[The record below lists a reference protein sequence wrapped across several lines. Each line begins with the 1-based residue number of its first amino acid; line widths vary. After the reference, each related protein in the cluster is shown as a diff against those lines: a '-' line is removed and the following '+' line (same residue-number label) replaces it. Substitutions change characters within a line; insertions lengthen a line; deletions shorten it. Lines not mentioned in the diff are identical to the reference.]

1 MIPKG
6 DLIKLDPETVAKLPE
21 KKVQEMQFI
30 NDYMVRLTQYAE
42 NQRQD
47 RISTGVE
54 DKPTVPVPSPTLSK
68 FGELE
73 FKFPG
78 NVQKAGETTM
88 DSEEASK
95 SLFSGRVL
103 QTVTNNKID
112 FNINDFMKFTLVPG
126 EGSAEPS
133 MLRFTPVLTD
143 FTSDTFSVR
152 FDWDYPLQ
160 VSTGTTKDKVK
171 SEFTDP
177 RLFLDP

>member
-1 MIPKG
+1 
-6 DLIKLDPETVAKLPE
+6 
-21 KKVQEMQFI
+21 
-30 NDYMVRLTQYAE
+30 
-42 NQRQD
+42 
-47 RISTGVE
+47 
-54 DKPTVPVPSPTLSK
+54 
-68 FGELE
+68 
-73 FKFPG
+73 
-78 NVQKAGETTM
+78 
-88 DSEEASK
+88 
-95 SLFSGRVL
+95 VL

-152 FDWDYPLQ
+152 FDWDNPLQ